1 MKLFENWLHRFP
13 ALNSMDERAKARL
26 LNKAMLVDVEAD
38 KPVFQRRDPCD
49 HYLFVLYGCVRVQ
62 VSSESGREIVL
73 YRVRTGET
81 CVINAASLFAG
92 ADYVADAITEERTR
106 AAALP
111 SSVFKELI
119 SESPVFRDFVL
130 REHGVRLI
138 EIVATLEDVTF
149 VRVERRL
156 ATMLLNSCDPQ
167 DWVMRTHQQL
177 ASELGS
183 SREVVSRCLKDFERH
198 GWVKIG
204 RGAINLRNK
213 SALCKVSSSD
223 PGMQQPH

>member
-1 MKLFENWLHRFP
+1 
-13 ALNSMDERAKARL
+13 MDDSAKARL
-26 LNKAMLVDVEAD
+26 LNKALLVEVPAD
-38 KPVFQRRDPCD
+38 QPVFQRRDPCD
-49 HYLFVLYGCVRVQ
+49 HYLFVLAGCVRVQ

-73 YRVRTGET
+73 YRVRIGET

-92 ADYVADAITEERTR
+92 SDYVADAVAEERTR

-111 SSVFKELI
+111 AAVFKELI
-119 SESPVFRDFVL
+119 SDSPVFRDFVL

-138 EIVATLEDVTF
+138 EIVTTLEDVTF

-156 ATMLLNSCDPQ
+156 ATMLLNSCDPG
-167 DWVMRTHQQL
+167 DWVRRTHQQL

-204 RGAINLRNK
+204 RGAVNLCNK
-213 SALCKVSSSD
+213 SALCKISSSD
-223 PGMQQPH
+223 PSMNTPL